1 MHLIDLRSDTV
12 TRPTPAMR
20 RAMAEAEV
28 GDAEYDDDPTV
39 NRLQDK
45 AAELTG
51 KEAAIYLVTGTM
63 CNQIALHIY
72 ARPGHLVSCAARSHV
87 STIEMATSAILS
99 GIGFRP
105 VPTDDGVMTPDAVLA
120 SLEPDPDRGDIVDVV
135 SVENTHQVGGG
146 TPWPIED
153 LRSVGA
159 VARAANLPLYMD
171 GSRVFNASVATETP
185 VSEYAA
191 EADALMFCLSKG
203 LGAPIGSMLCGSA
216 GFIEEARKTKIL
228 FGISW
233 RQAGITAAAGLVALA
248 ESPGRLH
255 HDHEN
260 ASRLAA
266 AIADVTPEALDVSRV
281 RTNILFVDPKPLGL
295 TADQTAARL
304 ADAGVLVNTVGGKVR
319 FVTHQDVSAA
329 DCDAAAAAWGNIA
342 RG

>member
-1 MHLIDLRSDTV
+1 VRRIDLRSDTV

-20 RAMAEAEV
+20 RAMADAEV

-39 NRLQDK
+39 NRLQAK

-51 KEAAIYLVTGTM
+51 KEAAIYLVAGTM
-63 CNQIALHIY
+63 CNQIAMHIY
-72 ARPGHLVSCAARSHV
+72 ARPGHLVSCAANSHV

-99 GIGFRP
+99 GIGFRR
-105 VPTDDGVMTPDAVLA
+105 VPTDDGVMTPDAVVA
-120 SLEPDPDRGDIVDVV
+120 SLEPDPDRGSIVDLV

-146 TPWPIED
+146 TPWPIES
-153 LRSVGA
+153 LRKVREVVSG
-159 VARAANLPLYMD
+159 ANLPLYMD

-185 VSEYAA
+185 VHGYAA

-216 GFIEEARKTKIL
+216 SLIEEARKAKIL

-233 RQAGITAAAGLVALA
+233 RQAGITAAAGLVALE
-248 ESPGRLH
+248 ESPKRLH
-255 HDHEN
+255 EDHEN
-260 ASRLAA
+260 AKRLAA
-266 AIADVTPEALDVSRV
+266 AIADVTPEALDVSAV
-281 RTNILFVDPKPLGL
+281 RTNILFVDPTPLGL
-295 TADQTAARL
+295 TADETAARL

-319 FVTHQDVSAA
+319 FVTHHDVSAA
-329 DCDAAAAAWGNIA
+329 DCDAAGDAWRDLG